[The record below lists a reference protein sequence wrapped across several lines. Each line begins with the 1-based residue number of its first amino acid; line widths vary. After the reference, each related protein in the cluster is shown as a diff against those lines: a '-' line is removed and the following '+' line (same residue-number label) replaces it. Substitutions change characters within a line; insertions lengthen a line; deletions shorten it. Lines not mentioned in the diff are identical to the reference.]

1 MMENELLILI
11 PIFFLIALFYSSAG
25 FGGGSSYLAVL
36 ALFTIDFVDIRFI
49 ALLCN
54 ITVVSGSVFL
64 FYKSGYVKLKRIL
77 PLILLSIPLA
87 YLGGRFRLD
96 ENIFFI
102 ILGFS
107 LLFASVLLL
116 VQPVG
121 ENTKKLPTYSNG
133 IIGGGIG
140 FLSGLVGIGGG
151 IFLSPVLHLTKWAEP
166 KVIAA
171 TTALFILVNSIAG
184 LIGQLSANVMNVK
197 ITTLVALMI
206 SVFLGGQIGGRVTI
220 NKLAPKTI
228 KKITGI
234 LIFLVSLRI
243 LYKYLLN

>member
-1 MMENELLILI
+1 MMGNELLILI

-36 ALFTIDFVDIRFI
+36 ALFTLDFVDIRII
-49 ALLCN
+49 ALMCN
-54 ITVVSGSVFL
+54 ITVVSASVLL

-77 PLILLSIPLA
+77 PLILFSIPLA
-87 YLGGRFRLD
+87 YFGGRFRLD
-96 ENIFFI
+96 EKVFFI
-102 ILGFS
+102 MLGFS
-107 LLFASVLLL
+107 LLCTSVLML

-121 ENTKKLPTYSNG
+121 EKTKKLPAYSNG

-151 IFLSPVLHLTKWAEP
+151 IFLSPVLHLTKWAKP

-184 LIGQLSANVMNVK
+184 LIGQLSANKMNVEP
-197 ITTLVALMI
+197 TTLLGLMI
-206 SVFLGGQIGGRVTI
+206 SVFLGGQIGARITI

-234 LIFLVSLRI
+234 LILLVSLRI